1 MSEQNILQHWRDTI
15 FSGSQRG
22 YEGVLSRAQMV
33 RAYEVWCYK
42 KIFGAF
48 QFSGIPDD
56 WDFDYFITNLFMGGY
71 VAICNTDAGI
81 IPLICG
87 ITGINVFNH
96 PTEAIIANPVL
107 GNFTRNLYGNNPKT
121 DCALVKLQYDF
132 GNVRPI
138 VDRYS
143 ALLAECDTSIAINLR
158 NSKVA
163 FIGFVDS
170 KKQAASVQKLYH
182 DIDDGKPAVYIK
194 SDALAKEDI
203 YFNHV
208 KETYV
213 AADIQL
219 LKRQLKDDFLT
230 EIGLN
235 NANVDKRERLVV
247 DEVNANNYEIK
258 ANVQHWLDTITEGL
272 ERANALF
279 GLNLSVRLRR
289 FDESEVK
296 SNGETENLE

>member
-1 MSEQNILQHWRDTI
+1 MRNAFEQMRDLIVTGSTDNCGILSRSNLVI
-15 FSGSQRG
+15 G
-22 YEGVLSRAQMV
+22 YEK
-33 RAYEVWCYK
+33 WCYK

-48 QFSGIPDD
+48 EFSGVPVE

-71 VAICNTDAGI
+71 VAICQTEIGV

-87 ITGINVFNH
+87 ITGINVFNR
-96 PTEAIIANPVL
+96 PTEAIIANAVL
-107 GNFTRNLYGNNPKT
+107 GNFSRNLYGDDPAT
-121 DCALVKLQYDF
+121 DCALVKLQYDY
-132 GNVRPI
+132 GNVRPL
-138 VDRYS
+138 VYRYS
-143 ALLAECDTSIAINLR
+143 NLLAECDNSIAVNLR

-163 FIGFVDS
+163 FIGFVS
-170 KKQAASVQKLYH
+170 GKKQAATVQKLYH
-182 DIDDGKPAVYIK
+182 DIDEGKPAVYIK
-194 SDALAKEDI
+194 SDDMTKDDI

-219 LKRQLKDDFLT
+219 LKRQIKDDFLT

-258 ANVQHWLDTITEGL
+258 ANVQHWIDTISEGL
-272 ERANALF
+272 NRANDLF

-289 FDESEVK
+289 FDAMEGGAENDK
-296 SNGETENLE
+296 TENIE